1 MTVETTTGAVSH
13 TIAMEWHAIDWQ
25 AANQHV
31 RRLQVRIVKAAQESR
46 WNKVKSLQRL
56 LTRSFYAKA
65 LAVRRVTENSGK
77 STPGVDG
84 EIWDTPQ
91 KKAEGITK
99 LQHRGYQPKPLK
111 RVYIDKAN
119 GKQRPLGIP
128 TMTDRAMQ
136 ALWLLA
142 LDPIAEV
149 QGDRNSYGFRKGR
162 SCADAIQQC
171 FTVLARKHR
180 AQWILEGDIKS
191 CFDKIDHQWLLD
203 HVSMDKSILRK
214 WLKAGFLQDQRL
226 YPTDEGTPQGGIIS
240 PVLANLALDG
250 LERILNDHYP
260 KNTKRGNAAKVNFI
274 RYADDFVITGSS
286 QELLENEVKPM
297 VEAFLKERGL
307 ELSQEKTHITH
318 ISEGFDF
325 LGQNLRKYANGKLII
340 KPSKKNI
347 KTFLDEVRTTTNN
360 HKQIPAGQL
369 VLILTRK
376 IRGWVNYHR
385 YVASKRTFAKIDHEI
400 FDILWRWAKRR
411 HPNKGKRWIKQRYF
425 MTVEGNNWMFYGEHA
440 GNVRTLYQA
449 SSTPIM
455 RHTKIRGE
463 ANPYDPE
470 WEMYFEKRL
479 TVKMRG
485 NLHGRKQLL
494 QLWKEQKGRC
504 PVCKQPIT
512 ELSGWHNH
520 HIIWRVHGGTD
531 NIENR
536 VLLHPT
542 CHQQVHNQSIYV
554 EKPRP
559 TKGVKKA

>member
-13 TIAMEWHAIDWQ
+13 TKDVEWQAIDWL
-25 AANQHV
+25 AAHQHV
-31 RRLQVRIVKAAQESR
+31 RRLQVRIVKAAQEGR
-46 WNKVKSLQRL
+46 WNKVKSLQHL
-56 LTRSFYAKA
+56 LTRSYYAKA

-77 STPGVDG
+77 NTPGVDG
-84 EIWDTPQ
+84 EIWNTPQ

-99 LQHRGYQPKPLK
+99 LQHRGYQPQPLR
-111 RVYIDKAN
+111 RVYIEKAN

-142 LDPIAEV
+142 LDPIAEIR
-149 QGDRNSYGFRKGR
+149 GDRNSYGFRKGR

-171 FTVLARKHR
+171 FIILAWKHG

-203 HVSMDKSILRK
+203 HIPMDKKILRK
-214 WLKAGFLQDQRL
+214 WLKAGFMQDQRL
-226 YPTDEGTPQGGIIS
+226 YSTDEGTPQGGIIS

-250 LERILNDHYP
+250 LEKMLNDRYP
-260 KNTKRGNAAKVNFI
+260 KNTKHGKAAKVNFI
-274 RYADDFVITGSS
+274 RYADDFIITGSS

-318 ISEGFDF
+318 ISQGFDF
-325 LGQNLRKYANGKLII
+325 LGQNLRKYTNGKLII

-347 KTFLDEVRTTTNN
+347 KMFLDEIRTTIKN

-369 VLILTRK
+369 VLILNRK

-385 YVASKRTFAKIDHEI
+385 HVASKQTFAKIDHEI
-400 FDILWRWAKRR
+400 FDALWKWAKRR
-411 HPNKGKRWIKQRYF
+411 HSNKGKRWIKQRYYT
-425 MTVEGNNWMFYGEHA
+425 TVKGNNWIFYGEHL
-440 GNVRTLYQA
+440 GSIRTLYQA
-449 SSTPIM
+449 ASTRII
-455 RHTKIRGE
+455 RHTKIQGE

-470 WEMYFEKRL
+470 WEIYFEKRL

-485 NLHGRKQLL
+485 NLRGRKQLL
-494 QLWKEQKGRC
+494 QLWNEQKGRC

-520 HIIWRVHGGTD
+520 HIIWRVRGGTD
-531 NIENR
+531 SIENR

-542 CHQQVHNQSIYV
+542 CHQQVHNQGLFV

-559 TKGVKKA
+559 EKGR